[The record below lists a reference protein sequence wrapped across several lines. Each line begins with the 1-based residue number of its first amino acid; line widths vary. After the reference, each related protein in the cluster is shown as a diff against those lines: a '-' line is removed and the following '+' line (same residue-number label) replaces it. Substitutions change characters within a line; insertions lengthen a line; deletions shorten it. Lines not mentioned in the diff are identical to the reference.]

1 MFLICYYYFM
11 YETYG
16 AGYKKEFG
24 SETAYINKLKQD
36 SFLKQHQAFLASR
49 KAWLKELG
57 KGNCSFK
64 TAAEAAKKAAVS
76 VHSNSEV
83 GVRCV
88 EPQVEFVLLDDW
100 DTKEYGNYKPED
112 IQERDIYGIVYKG
125 IYRLKGKKGHYL
137 IEGYQD
143 DKCIKS
149 KTEVA
154 GDDKFAKEAARRD
167 YKVRAFLLYTY
178 ICLQYIL
185 LRYSM

>member
-1 MFLICYYYFM
+1 M

-16 AGYKKEFG
+16 AGCKKEFG
-24 SETAYINKLKQD
+24 SETEYIKKLKQD

-49 KAWLKELG
+49 KAWMKELG
-57 KGNCSFK
+57 KGNVSFK
-64 TAAEAAKKAAVS
+64 TAAEAAKAAVS

-83 GVRCV
+83 GVRCI

-100 DTKEYGNYKPED
+100 DTKEYGNYNAED

-167 YKVRAFLLYTY
+167 YKVRVFLLYTY